1 MIGFDEVF
9 VRLVGHEG
17 GYSADPKDPGNW
29 TGGRPGVGK
38 LLGTK
43 YGIAANTYPDLDIKA
58 LTLDQAK
65 AIYRRDWWDKIHA
78 DQLPGAV
85 AFQLWDF
92 AVNAGITRAVI
103 SLQRAVGVAD
113 DGKLGPRTLAAV
125 NAMPEPDVI
134 ARFNAERLE
143 FYASLSTWPTYGK
156 GWARRV
162 AGNLRYAAVDA

>member
-85 AFQLWDF
+85 AFQLLDF

-125 NAMPEPDVI
+125 NAMPVPDVL

>member
-9 VRLVGHEG
+9 ARLIGHEG
-17 GYSADPKDPGNW
+17 GFSDDPKDPGNW
-29 TGGRPGVGK
+29 TGGRPGAGK

-78 DQLPGAV
+78 DQLPGAA

-103 SLQRAVGVAD
+103 SLQRAVEVAD

-125 NAMPEPDVI
+125 NAMPVPDVI
-134 ARFNAERLE
+134 ARLNAERLD

-162 AGNLRYAAVDA
+162 AGNLRYAAEDA

>member
-9 VRLVGHEG
+9 ARLIGHEG
-17 GYSADPKDPGNW
+17 GFSDDPKDPGNW

-85 AFQLWDF
+85 AFQLLDF

-125 NAMPEPDVI
+125 NAMPVPDVI

-162 AGNLRYAAVDA
+162 AGNLRYAAEDA

>member
-1 MIGFDEVF
+1 MIGFDDVF
-9 VRLVGHEG
+9 ARLVGHEG
-17 GYSADPKDPGNW
+17 GYSDDPKDPGNW
-29 TGGRPGVGK
+29 TGARPGAGK

-58 LTLDQAK
+58 LTLEQAK
-65 AIYRRDWWDKIHA
+65 VIYRRDWWDKIHA

-92 AVNAGITRAVI
+92 AVNAGISRAVI

-113 DGKLGPRTLAAV
+113 DGKLGPRTVAAV
-125 NAMPEPDVI
+125 NAMPAADVI
-134 ARFNAERLE
+134 ARFNADRLD

-162 AGNLRYAAVDA
+162 AGNLRYAAADA

>member
-9 VRLVGHEG
+9 ARLIGHEG
-17 GYSADPKDPGNW
+17 GFSDDPKDPGNW

-43 YGIAANTYPDLDIKA
+43 YGIAANTCPDLDIKA
-58 LTLDQAK
+58 LTLEQAK

-85 AFQLWDF
+85 AFQLLDF

-125 NAMPEPDVI
+125 NAMPVPDVL

-162 AGNLRYAAVDA
+162 AGNLRYAAADA

>member
-1 MIGFDEVF
+1 MNFDAAFE
-9 VRLVGHEG
+9 RLIGHEG
-17 GYSADPKDPGNW
+17 GHSADPKDPGNW
-29 TGGRPGVGK
+29 TGGRPGAGK

-43 YGIAANTYPDLDIKA
+43 YGIAANTYPDLDILA

-113 DGKLGPRTLAAV
+113 DGKLGPLTVAAI
-125 NAMPEPDVI
+125 NAMPVPDVL

-162 AGNLRYAAVDA
+162 AGNLRYAAADA

>member
-9 VRLVGHEG
+9 ARLIGHEG
-17 GYSADPKDPGNW
+17 GFSDDPKDPGNW

-58 LTLDQAK
+58 LTLEQAK

-92 AVNAGITRAVI
+92 AVNAGISRAVI

-113 DGKLGPRTLAAV
+113 DGKLGPLTLAAV
-125 NAMPEPDVI
+125 NAMPVPDVL
-134 ARFNAERLE
+134 ARFNAERLD
-143 FYASLSTWPTYGK
+143 FYAGLSTWPAYGK

-162 AGNLRYAAVDA
+162 AGNLRYAAADA

>member
-1 MIGFDEVF
+1 MNFDTAFE
-9 VRLVGHEG
+9 RLIGHEG
-17 GYSADPKDPGNW
+17 GFSDDPKDPGNW
-29 TGGRPGVGK
+29 TGGRPGAGK

-43 YGIAANTYPDLDIKA
+43 YGIAANTYPDLDIKS

-78 DQLPGAV
+78 DQLPSAV

-125 NAMPEPDVI
+125 NAMPVPDVL

-162 AGNLRYAAVDA
+162 AGNLRYAAADA

>member
-1 MIGFDEVF
+1 MNFDTAFE
-9 VRLVGHEG
+9 RLIGHEG
-17 GYSADPKDPGNW
+17 GFSDDPKDPGNW

-38 LLGTK
+38 MLGTK
-43 YGIAANTYPDLDIKA
+43 YGIAANTYPDIDIKA

-113 DGKLGPRTLAAV
+113 DGRLGPRTVAAV
-125 NAMPEPDVI
+125 NAAPAPDVL

-143 FYASLSTWPTYGK
+143 FYASLSTWQTYGK
-156 GWARRV
+156 GLARRV